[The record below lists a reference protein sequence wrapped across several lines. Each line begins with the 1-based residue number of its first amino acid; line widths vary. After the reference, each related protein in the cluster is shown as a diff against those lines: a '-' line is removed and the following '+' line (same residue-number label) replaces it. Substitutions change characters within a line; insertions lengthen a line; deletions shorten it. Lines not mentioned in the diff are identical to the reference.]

1 MACMSPLSGTKVLQT
16 RFDLEESCPWGEAMW
31 TDKGGKK
38 GHPGQVGGWCVGECL
53 GSMPWGT
60 ARLGPVELL
69 MRTAKK

>member
-1 MACMSPLSGTKVLQT
+1 
-16 RFDLEESCPWGEAMW
+16 MW

-60 ARLGPVELL
+60 ARLGTVELL
-69 MRTAKK
+69 MGTAKK